1 MKRAG
6 CSPEAGAYEIA
17 NWYYGHSN
25 AKSYDGFTE
34 EFLQSI
40 GQTMHAEEFLA
51 NAQFQQNMNEPEVL
65 ALRWEELKAGF

>member
-1 MKRAG
+1 M
-6 CSPEAGAYEIA
+6 IT

-25 AKSYDGFTE
+25 IKSYDGLTE

-40 GQTMHAEEFLA
+40 GQTSKVEEFLA
-51 NAQFQQNMNEPEVL
+51 NAQFQQTMNEPDVL